1 MSWSTI
7 TKKNVPVNLVHENIK
22 KPIVEYDL
30 LPSNEM
36 FETSN
41 ILKINQEETLFNDL
55 LCIKENTEQ
64 FTPWLLSKVSTY
76 DILDFLYNYIG
87 QDTIIIESDNDSED
101 FITDD

>member
-7 TKKNVPVNLVHENIK
+7 TKKNVYVKPTQESTK

-41 ILKINQEETLFNDL
+41 ILKINQEETLLNDL
-55 LCIKENTEQ
+55 LDIKENTEK
-64 FTPWLLSKVSTY
+64 FTPWLLSKASTY

-87 QDTIIIESDNDSED
+87 QDTIIESDNDSED